1 MHMTVFNL
9 MLFHLNCFKVK
20 ITNLCRLLNLKLT
33 YIHIKIYLMMVNVF
47 KVYLERKS
55 WVQILQ
61 G

>member
-20 ITNLCRLLNLKLT
+20 ITNCVDFKSKVDLYSYKNLF
-33 YIHIKIYLMMVNVF
+33 ND
-47 KVYLERKS
+47 
-55 WVQILQ
+55 